1 MSGEARKGSP
11 AESSARDGDAR
22 DLQPAT
28 RAAAAWNALNTIF
41 TRLSSIAITAV
52 ILRLISPSDFG
63 VWGPRWALLGSAR
76 AYALRISGPARP
88 TYPRRPLLL
97 ETDGIVT

>member
-41 TRLSSIAITAV
+41 MRLSSVAITAV
-52 ILRLISPSDFG
+52 VLRLISPSDFR
-63 VWGPRWALLGSAR
+63 VWGPRWAPLVPTHFASAVRRGLRSR
-76 AYALRISGPARP
+76 AAHYYWKRTGL
-88 TYPRRPLLL
+88 
-97 ETDGIVT
+97 